1 MTDTSPSVYRG
12 RVMHHRLKP
21 RLRFVS
27 RTASLLLD
35 IDALPAIAKRLRLFS
50 YNRFNLF
57 SFDDRDHGPRDG
69 SPLRPW
75 LDALLAAHGFP
86 RPARVRLL
94 CYPRL
99 LGYVFNPLSI
109 YFCEDAAGE
118 LYAIAHEVKNTF
130 GEQHVYVLPARPRDG
145 VVRQSCAKRFFVSP
159 FLPLEGRYAFLI
171 RPPGERVSVVIR
183 QTGPEGLQL
192 VASFSGERAPLTDGE
207 LLRIFL
213 RFPLMT
219 FKVIAAIHWQ
229 ALKLWLRG
237 APYHPHRPAPELQGA
252 FSGAE
257 RHG

>member
-1 MTDTSPSVYRG
+1 
-12 RVMHHRLKP
+12 MHHRLTP

-35 IDALPAIAKRLRLFS
+35 LDALPQTAGRLRLLS

-57 SFDDRDHGPRDG
+57 SFHDRDHGPRDG

-75 LDALLAAHGFP
+75 LDAQLAAHGLA

-109 YFCEDAAGE
+109 YFCEDADGA

-130 GEQHVYVLPARPRDG
+130 GEQHVYVLPAKAQDG

-183 QTGPEGLQL
+183 QSGPEGVQL
-192 VASFSGERAPLTDGE
+192 VASFSGERVPLTDRE
-207 LLRIFL
+207 LGRIFL

-229 ALKLWLRG
+229 AVKLWLRG
-237 APYHPHRPAPELQGA
+237 ARYHPHRPASEIAGGLG
-252 FSGAE
+252 GAE
-257 RHG
+257 PAA